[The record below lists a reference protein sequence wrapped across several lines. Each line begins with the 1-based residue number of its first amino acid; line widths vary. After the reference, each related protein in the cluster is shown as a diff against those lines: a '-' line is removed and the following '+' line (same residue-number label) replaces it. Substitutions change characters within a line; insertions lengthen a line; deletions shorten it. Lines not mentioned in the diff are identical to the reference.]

1 MFLVPSTFWEVRKT
15 TSKGKGVFA
24 KKDILPGTVIGDYI
38 GEVIRP
44 KDEVRYEKKH
54 GFYTM
59 YFHKNASI
67 FPNPKEDGVHLI
79 NHSCAPNCW
88 MFTYKGH
95 TLYFA
100 IRKIF
105 KGEEIT
111 ISYLLG
117 PQEDECSPCNDQCKC
132 GSIICSQTMHMPEKR
147 YSAWLEHDKKVTQKT
162 KYERV
167 KIGINLPQLSDYPS
181 TISDSPVYTLLGS
194 QGKKPVSYEDSVLPP
209 QKELR
214 KRIRETGRYIHLKK
228 LHMTVMGISDGVVF
242 TKSSE

>member
-1 MFLVPSTFWEVRKT
+1 MFLLDSSYWEVQKT
-15 TSKGKGVFA
+15 KSKGKGVFA

-38 GEVIRP
+38 GTVIYP
-44 KDEVRYEKKH
+44 KDETRFEKKH

-67 FPNPKEDGVHLI
+67 FPNPKDDGIHLI
-79 NHSCAPNCW
+79 NHACAPNCW

-95 TLYFA
+95 TLYFS

-117 PQEDECSPCNDQCKC
+117 PQEDECSPCKDQCKC

-147 YSAWLEHDKKVTQKT
+147 YSAWLKHDEKITKKS

-167 KIGINLPQLSDYPS
+167 KMGNSLPPLSSYPTS
-181 TISDSPVYTLLGS
+181 ITDDSVYTLLGS
-194 QGKKPVSYEDSVLPP
+194 QDKKPVSYEDSVLPT

-214 KRIRETGRYIHLKK
+214 KRIRETGKYIHLKK
-228 LHMTVMGISDGVVF
+228 LQMTVMGISDGVVF
-242 TKSSE
+242 SKPS

>member
-1 MFLVPSTFWEVRKT
+1 MFLLPKSYWEVKKT
-15 TSKGKGVFA
+15 KSKGKGVFA
-24 KKDILPGTVIGDYI
+24 KRDIPPGTVIGDYL
-38 GEVIRP
+38 GLVIRP
-44 KDEVRYEKKH
+44 KDETSYEKKH

-59 YFHKNASI
+59 YFHNNASI
-67 FPNPKEDGVHLI
+67 FPNPKEAGIHLI

-95 TLYFA
+95 TLYFS

-117 PQEDECSPCNDQCKC
+117 PQENECSPCKDRCKC
-132 GSIICSQTMHMPEKR
+132 GSIICSQTMHMPDKR
-147 YSAWLEHDKKVTQKT
+147 YSVWLEHDKKVAKMS

-167 KIGINLPQLSDYPS
+167 KMGKQLPQLSFYPT
-181 TISDSPVYTLLGS
+181 TISDNPVYTLLGS
-194 QGKKPVSYEDSVLPP
+194 QEKKPVTYNDSVLPI

-214 KRIRETGRYIHLKK
+214 ERIRESGRFINLKN
-228 LHMTVMGISDGVVF
+228 LQMTVLGISEGVVF
-242 TKSSE
+242 SKPS